1 MSLRRIGM
9 GLIILLTFLGMAGSA
24 GATLEISAT
33 SAILI
38 NGRTGEVLWS
48 KDEHRLLHPAST
60 TKILTTI
67 LLLESA
73 KPEEMVQ
80 TTRRAAATA
89 GSSLYLEEGQLI
101 SVADLLHAIMLHS
114 ANDAATVAAEHV
126 AGSVEAFAGMMNE
139 KAAQVG
145 AINSQFANP
154 HGLTEKIHLTTA
166 YDLAM
171 IARYAMT
178 NPEFRQLACT
188 LRHTMVWSDGEKRTI
203 WNKNAML
210 SSYDGMLGIKAGYTV
225 AARRTFVGAAARDGL
240 ELIAVVLQTG
250 TNELWDETKT
260 VLDYGFRN
268 FTSIRPVIKDQ
279 ILGTAPVRFGEHI
292 LVKAAADY
300 EFTRRTV
307 AEDVTVELQLIRGIK
322 APVAAG
328 DVLGEARVLENGE
341 LIGSVPVLAAAGA
354 SRAMLATP
362 MFWLLASVAVVTGLR
377 ARKLVRRK
385 RRRKKIIRRKK
396 DSGYIARK
404 FR

>member
-1 MSLRRIGM
+1 MSFRRILI
-9 GLIILLTFLGMAGSA
+9 GLIILLNLLGMAGRA
-24 GATLEISAT
+24 DATPEISAS

-38 NGRTGEVLWS
+38 NGRTGEVLWG
-48 KDEHRLLHPAST
+48 KDMHRPLHPAST

-73 KPEEMVQ
+73 VPEEMAK

-89 GSSLYLEEGQLI
+89 GASLYLTEGQEI
-101 SVADLLHAIMLHS
+101 SVSNLLYAIMLQS
-114 ANDAATVAAEHV
+114 ANDAAMVAAEHV
-126 AGSVEAFAGMMNE
+126 AGSVDAFADMMNQ
-139 KAAQVG
+139 KAIQAG

-154 HGLTEKIHLTTA
+154 HGLTDKNHLTTA

-178 NPEFRQLACT
+178 NPEFRKIAGT
-188 LRHTMVWSDGEKRTI
+188 VRHTMVWPDGEKRTI

-210 SSYDGMLGIKAGYTV
+210 SSYDGMLGIKAGYTQE
-225 AARRTFVGAAARDGL
+225 ARRTFVGAAERDGL

-250 TNELWDETKT
+250 TNELWDETSA

-268 FTSIRPVIKDQ
+268 FTSIRPLTKDE
-279 ILGTAPVRFGEHI
+279 ILGTAPVRFGGHVY
-292 LVKAAADY
+292 VKAAADY
-300 EFTRRTV
+300 EFTRHTM
-307 AEDVTVELQLIRGIK
+307 AEEVTVELQLKRGIK

-341 LIGSVPVLAAAGA
+341 LIGNVPVLAAVGV
-354 SRAMLATP
+354 SRAMAATP
-362 MFWLLASVAVVTGLR
+362 RFWLSASVAVVAGLR
-377 ARKLVRRK
+377 TRKLLRK
-385 RRRKKIIRRKK
+385 RKRRKKIIRRKK
-396 DSGYIARK
+396 ESGHIARK